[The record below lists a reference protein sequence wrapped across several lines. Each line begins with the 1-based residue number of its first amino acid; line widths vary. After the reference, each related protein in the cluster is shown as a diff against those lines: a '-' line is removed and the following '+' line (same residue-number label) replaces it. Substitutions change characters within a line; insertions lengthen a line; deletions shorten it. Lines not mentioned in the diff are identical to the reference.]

1 MRYYEKGNLLISRYP
16 KTTSAI
22 FSMYHILGL
31 LDKPSL
37 MVYSNKER
45 KLITIDKKP
54 SEIICVDFDFI
65 ELEGVFY
72 KWFYQA
78 NKFGKPSRPFL
89 FLNADETKLFLKSIN
104 TALHYFTKQKYNCI
118 SDNQFEE
125 LKDLYDAIIPERIM
139 S

>member
-1 MRYYEKGNLLISRYP
+1 MRYYEKGNLLISRYT

-37 MVYSNKER
+37 MVYSNKEK

-54 SEIICVDFDFI
+54 SEIICVDFDFT
-65 ELEGVFY
+65 ELEGTFY
-72 KWFYQA
+72 KWFYQS
-78 NKFGKPSRPFL
+78 NKFGNSSKPFL

-118 SDNQFEE
+118 SENHLGE
-125 LKDLYDAIIPERIM
+125 LKDLYDAIIPEQIVN
-139 S
+139 